1 MKVVELS
8 NTVNV
13 ASLGISFYFHNR
25 ATRVNL
31 PVTAKV
37 APIASDANLKFVVLE
52 DPLQS
57 DYTEGKVD
65 SVTLNDSAVDSN

>member
-1 MKVVELS
+1 MS

-13 ASLGISFYFHNR
+13 ASLDISFYFHNR

-37 APIASDANLKFVVLE
+37 APIASGTHFKFVALE

-65 SVTLNDSAVDSN
+65 ALTLNDSTVDSK

>member
-1 MKVVELS
+1 MS
-8 NTVNV
+8 NTVNI
-13 ASLGISFYFHNR
+13 APLDISFYFHNR

-37 APIASDANLKFVVLE
+37 APIASGTHFKFVVPE

-57 DYTEGKVD
+57 DYPEGKVD

>member
-1 MKVVELS
+1 MS

-13 ASLGISFYFHNR
+13 ASLDISFYFHNR

-37 APIASDANLKFVVLE
+37 APIASGTHFKFVALE

-65 SVTLNDSAVDSN
+65 SVTLNDSTVASK

>member
-1 MKVVELS
+1 MS
-8 NTVNV
+8 NTVNI
-13 ASLGISFYFHNR
+13 APLDISFYFDNR

-37 APIASDANLKFVVLE
+37 VPIASDANLKFLVLE

-57 DYTEGKVD
+57 DYT
-65 SVTLNDSAVDSN
+65 

>member
-1 MKVVELS
+1 MS

-13 ASLGISFYFHNR
+13 ASLDISFYFHNR

-37 APIASDANLKFVVLE
+37 APIASGTHFKFVALE
-52 DPLQS
+52 NPLQS

-65 SVTLNDSAVDSN
+65 SVTLNDSAVDST